1 MLVTK
6 PVVSQKD
13 GSQLFVTDS
22 ATPVPLKVIS
32 GGTTKGTMNFTDY
45 GKAQNIQ
52 EPAGAL
58 TPQGGR
64 QDGHRQRLTAHPA
77 RRARSASGVRPPE
90 CIAP

>member
-58 TPQGGR
+58 TPQGAAKTG
-64 QDGHRQRLTAHPA
+64 TANASPRTLLGEPA
-77 RRARSASGVRPPE
+77 RHLECGRPN
-90 CIAP
+90 A